1 MLVRTLSAAAIA
13 IMLATPAFASQCPN
27 DIAAIDAALA
37 SNMEL
42 SDEQKSE
49 VMALRDEGQS
59 LHDAGDHQ
67 GSVDT
72 LAKAKEILGIQ

>member
-13 IMLATPAFASQCPN
+13 VMLATPAFAFQCPA

-42 SDEQKSE
+42 SEEQKSE
-49 VMALRDEGQS
+49 VMALRDEGEG
-59 LHDAGDHQ
+59 LHNSGDHQ

-72 LAKAKEILGIQ
+72 LAKAKEILGIE